1 MSEEKDTRD
10 KNEGEVTSNERKQR
24 VVELIEE
31 HNEENVEITG
41 SLTKSFKK
49 NFITLISS

>member
-1 MSEEKDTRD
+1 VRKKIQETNTR
-10 KNEGEVTSNERKQR
+10 GEVTSNARKQR
-24 VVELIEE
+24 VVESIEE
-31 HNEENVEITG
+31 HNEEKVEITG